1 MRRIKVGM
9 ACLGMASGLAGPSGV
24 AWAQSVPAA
33 VPAAMAPVPTTKIL
47 AIGTLNGPPDPA
59 RMKAIMPSEVRDTVK
74 LYLDGK
80 IDQWFVRKDQ
90 NGVVFLMNVGS
101 VEEAHALLEKLP
113 LGEQKLMRF
122 ALIPL
127 GPLSPLRYLMP

>member
-1 MRRIKVGM
+1 MRRVKIGM
-9 ACLGMASGLAGPSGV
+9 ACLGMASVLAGPSGV
-24 AWAQSVPAA
+24 AWAES